1 MPAKM
6 RQTGV
11 YRNGDEHMIAIIMA
25 VYNGETYL
33 NEQIDSLLSNT
44 EKDFVLHIFDDG
56 STDPVSYTHLT
67 LPTTLG
73 V

>member
-1 MPAKM
+1 
-6 RQTGV
+6 
-11 YRNGDEHMIAIIMA
+11 MIAIIMA

-56 STDPVSYTHLT
+56 STDRSAAVIQSYTDKY
-67 LPTTLG
+67 P
-73 V
+73 

>member
-1 MPAKM
+1 
-6 RQTGV
+6 
-11 YRNGDEHMIAIIMA
+11 MIAIIMA

-56 STDPVSYTHLT
+56 STDRSAVVIH
-67 LPTTLG
+67 PTQISIRQRSFITAM
-73 V
+73 

>member
-1 MPAKM
+1 
-6 RQTGV
+6 
-11 YRNGDEHMIAIIMA
+11 MIAIIMA

-56 STDPVSYTHLT
+56 STDRSAAVIQSYTDKYPSKIFLHRNVT
-67 LPTTLG
+67 NQGRDP
-73 V
+73 